1 MQCTSKYLAIPYL
14 TWPREINIIKNSN
27 YEVCINHSNSY
38 ESIYRFTNYFSQ
50 RTQADHLN

>member
-14 TWPREINIIKNSN
+14 TWPREINIINNSN